1 MKTKPNFTY
10 KEFIEKI
17 SQVNLPPNDHAESKS
32 PRVLKSHN
40 KNLPSSSFTYQD
52 KPF

>member
-17 SQVNLPPNDHAESKS
+17 STVQLNNKDKPEKKS
-32 PRVLKSHN
+32 PRALKSHN
-40 KNLPSSSFTYQD
+40 KNIPQSS
-52 KPF
+52 

>member
-17 SQVNLPPNDHAESKS
+17 SNVQISNKDSTKNKS
-32 PRVLKSHN
+32 PRALKSQN
-40 KNLPSSSFTYQD
+40 KNTTNTYANYQD